1 MFDRKKRILIT
12 AGGTKEYID
21 PIRYISND
29 SSGKMGISIADASY
43 DLGFDVTLVCTFNL
57 DKPYKTL
64 LASSAFD
71 MKKVLLQEFLKNDV
85 LIMAAAVSDFTP
97 KKYQKHKIKSSE
109 NITLE
114 LIKTP
119 DILKDISKIKK
130 PEQKIIGFALET
142 ENLIN
147 NAKEKLKKKNLDY
160 IIANESS
167 AIGSDY
173 NRIIILNQKGE
184 EIYASGLEEKSSVA
198 KSILEKIMT

>member
-1 MFDRKKRILIT
+1 MFDRKKRILVT

-21 PIRYISND
+21 PVRYISND
-29 SSGKMGISIADASY
+29 SSGKMGISIADAAY
-43 DLGFDVTLVCTFNL
+43 AYGFEVTLVCTFNL
-57 DKPYKTL
+57 EKPYKTL
-64 LASSAFD
+64 LASSTFD
-71 MKKVLLQEFLKNDV
+71 MKEVLLKEFLKNDV
-85 LIMAAAVSDFTP
+85 LIMAAAVSDFMP
-97 KKYQKHKIKSSE
+97 KKYQEHKIKASE

-184 EIYASGLEEKSSVA
+184 EIYASGLEEKSSIA
-198 KSILEKIMT
+198 KSILEKIII